1 MSNTIIRPKDRA
13 EWLEYRKYGIGSSE
27 VASILG
33 LNPWQSPYQLWRQK
47 KGLDA
52 PKEETFAMKAGHY
65 LEDAV
70 SMFWSDA
77 TGREVI
83 KSSSGDWIIVN
94 NERPYLRASPDRTF
108 WLSGARKNNQNKG
121 ILECKT
127 TQMNVDPDDLP
138 KHWFCQVQYL
148 LGVSEIEQGSLAWL
162 CAGRT
167 FDYKDITFVP
177 DFYGWMI
184 EEVERFWMDYIVGN
198 LEPEAVTVADV
209 VTKYARHTDG
219 KITEATREMFD
230 AYNRLKDVK
239 MRLDELN
246 TTKEE
251 LEAVLKVGFGDAEA
265 ISFNGVTLATWKAS
279 KDTVKFDDKAFCKE
293 NPDLAAKYTVEK
305 PGSRRFLLK

>member
-13 EWLEYRKYGIGSSE
+13 EWLEYRKSGIGSSE

-108 WLSGARKNNQNKG
+108 WLSGTRKNNQNKG
-121 ILECKT
+121 ILECKIRT
-127 TQMNVDPDDLP
+127 TCPSIGFARCSICWAYRRWNRGRLRGFV
-138 KHWFCQVQYL
+138 
-148 LGVSEIEQGSLAWL
+148 LAGHSIIRTSHL
-162 CAGRT
+162 CRT
-167 FDYKDITFVP
+167 ST
-177 DFYGWMI
+177 
-184 EEVERFWMDYIVGN
+184 VG
-198 LEPEAVTVADV
+198 
-209 VTKYARHTDG
+209 
-219 KITEATREMFD
+219 
-230 AYNRLKDVK
+230 
-239 MRLDELN
+239 
-246 TTKEE
+246 
-251 LEAVLKVGFGDAEA
+251 
-265 ISFNGVTLATWKAS
+265 
-279 KDTVKFDDKAFCKE
+279 
-293 NPDLAAKYTVEK
+293 
-305 PGSRRFLLK
+305 